1 MGCGPN
7 RGTFLPRLILLSA
20 ALALLPLL
28 AGCSAWD
35 MTLSGGATVATA
47 ASEER
52 GLGQAVND
60 NGIMLGIE
68 NAMLQEDAGLM
79 TKVDVNVH
87 EGRVLLAGQVDKP
100 EDRVTAVKLAWQQAN
115 VVEVIDEIKVANS
128 ESVGEYLHD
137 AWLAQTLRNDL
148 LVDSQVRSINYNVDC
163 VAGTIYLM
171 GVAQNQAE
179 LQRVIDHA
187 RDISYVRNVVSFVRL
202 KDDPARQQTSV
213 PQPSGNAQ

>member
-1 MGCGPN
+1 M
-7 RGTFLPRLILLSA
+7 PRLILLPFTFF
-20 ALALLPLL
+20 ALMLLV
-28 AGCSAWD
+28 GCSAWD
-35 MTLSGGATVATA
+35 MTLSGGATAATA

-68 NAMLQEDAGLM
+68 NGLLQTDGSLV

-100 EDRVTAVKLAWQQAN
+100 EDRVTVVKIAWQQAN
-115 VVEVIDEIKVANS
+115 VVEVIDEIKVTES
-128 ESVGEYLHD
+128 ETVGEYLHD

-148 LVDSQVRSINYNVDC
+148 LIDEKVRSINYNVDC

-187 RDISYVRNVVSFVRL
+187 RDIAYVRNVISFVRL
-202 KDDPARQQTSV
+202 KNDPTRQQTSV
-213 PQPSGNAQ
+213 PPQPSATAQ

>member
-1 MGCGPN
+1 M
-7 RGTFLPRLILLSA
+7 PRLTLFPA
-20 ALALLPLL
+20 ALGLLPLL

-35 MTLSGGATVATA
+35 MTLSGGATAATA

-60 NGIMLGIE
+60 NGILLGIE
-68 NAMLQEDAGLM
+68 NAMLQEDAGLV

-87 EGRVLLAGQVDKP
+87 EGRVLLAGQVDRP

-115 VVEVIDEIKVANS
+115 VVEVINEIKVANS

-148 LVDSQVRSINYNVDC
+148 LFDSQVRSINYNVDC

-187 RDISYVRNVVSFVRL
+187 RDISYVRNVISFVRL
-202 KDDPARQQTSV
+202 KNDPARQQTSV
-213 PQPSGNAQ
+213 PQPAVGAP

>member
-1 MGCGPN
+1 LL
-7 RGTFLPRLILLSA
+7 RLTSPRLASLLGCW
-20 ALALLPLL
+20 ALLPLL
-28 AGCSAWD
+28 AGCSPLD
-35 MTLSGGATVATA
+35 MTVSGGATVATA

-60 NGIMLGIE
+60 NGIQLGIA
-68 NAMLQEDAGLM
+68 NAMLQSEPGLV
-79 TKVDVNVH
+79 TKVDVEVH

-100 EDRVTAVKLAWQQAN
+100 EDRVTAVKLAWQQPN
-115 VVEVIDEIKVANS
+115 VVEVINEIKVTES

-137 AWLAQTLRNDL
+137 VWLAQSLRNDL
-148 LVDSQVRSINYNVDC
+148 LIDSRVRSINYNVDC

-171 GVAQNQAE
+171 GVAQDQAE

-202 KDDPARQQTSV
+202 KNDPARQQTSIA
-213 PQPSGNAQ
+213 PQPAVTNP

>member
-1 MGCGPN
+1 M
-7 RGTFLPRLILLSA
+7 PRLILLPSTFFA
-20 ALALLPLL
+20 MILL

-35 MTLSGGATVATA
+35 MTLSGGATAATA

-68 NAMLQEDAGLM
+68 NGLLQTDGSLV

-100 EDRVTAVKLAWQQAN
+100 EDRVTVVKIAWQQAN
-115 VVEVIDEIKVANS
+115 VVEVIDEIKVTES
-128 ESVGEYLHD
+128 ETVGEYLHD

-148 LVDSQVRSINYNVDC
+148 LIDEKVRSINYNVDC

-187 RDISYVRNVVSFVRL
+187 RDIAYVRNVISFVRL
-202 KDDPARQQTSV
+202 KNDPTRQQTSV
-213 PQPSGNAQ
+213 PPQPSATAQ

>member
-1 MGCGPN
+1 LL
-7 RGTFLPRLILLSA
+7 RLTSPRLALL
-20 ALALLPLL
+20 LGCCALLPLL
-28 AGCSAWD
+28 AGCSPLD
-35 MTLSGGATVATA
+35 MTVSGGATVATA

-60 NGIMLGIE
+60 NGIQLGIA
-68 NAMLQEDAGLM
+68 NAMLQTDAGLV
-79 TKVDVNVH
+79 TKVDVEVH

-100 EDRVTAVKLAWQQAN
+100 EDRVTAVKLAWQQPN
-115 VVEVIDEIKVANS
+115 VVEVINEIKVTKS
-128 ESVGEYLHD
+128 ETVGEYLHD

-148 LVDSQVRSINYNVDC
+148 LFDSRVRSINYNIDC

-187 RDISYVRNVVSFVRL
+187 RDISYVRSVISFVRL
-202 KDDPARQQTSV
+202 KNDPARQQTSITPPV
-213 PQPSGNAQ
+213 TNP

>member
-1 MGCGPN
+1 MS
-7 RGTFLPRLILLSA
+7 LPRLILLPSTLF
-20 ALALLPLL
+20 ALMFL

-35 MTLSGGATVATA
+35 MTLSGGATAATA

-68 NAMLQEDAGLM
+68 HGLLQTDGSLV

-87 EGRVLLAGQVDKP
+87 EGRVLLAGQVDRP
-100 EDRVTAVKLAWQQAN
+100 EDRVTVVKIAWQQAN
-115 VVEVIDEIKVANS
+115 VVEVIDEIKVTES

-148 LVDSQVRSINYNVDC
+148 LIDEKIRSINYNVDC

-202 KDDPARQQTSV
+202 KNDPARQQTSD
-213 PQPSGNAQ
+213 PSQPPAIAQ

>member
-1 MGCGPN
+1 M
-7 RGTFLPRLILLSA
+7 PRLIQLPSTFF
-20 ALALLPLL
+20 ALMLL

-35 MTLSGGATVATA
+35 MTLSGGATAATA

-68 NAMLQEDAGLM
+68 NGLLQTDGSLV

-100 EDRVTAVKLAWQQAN
+100 EDRVTVVKIAWQQAN
-115 VVEVIDEIKVANS
+115 VVEVIDEIKVTGS

-137 AWLAQTLRNDL
+137 AWLAQILRNDL
-148 LVDSQVRSINYNVDC
+148 LIDEKVRSINYNVDC

-187 RDISYVRNVVSFVRL
+187 RDISYVRNVISFVRL
-202 KDDPARQQTSV
+202 KNDPTRQQTSV
-213 PQPSGNAQ
+213 PSQPPATAQ

>member
-1 MGCGPN
+1 ML
-7 RGTFLPRLILLSA
+7 RLTSPRLASLLGCW
-20 ALALLPLL
+20 ALLPLL
-28 AGCSAWD
+28 AGCSPLD

-60 NGIMLGIE
+60 NGITLGIA
-68 NAMLQEDAGLM
+68 NAMLQADPGLV
-79 TKVDVNVH
+79 TKVDVEVH

-100 EDRVTAVKLAWQQAN
+100 EDRVTAVKIAWQQPN
-115 VVEVIDEIKVANS
+115 VVEVIDEIKLAQS

-137 AWLAQTLRNDL
+137 VWLAQTLRNDL
-148 LVDSQVRSINYNVDC
+148 LFDSRVRSINYNVDC

-187 RDISYVRNVVSFVRL
+187 RDISYVRNVISFVRL
-202 KDDPARQQTSV
+202 KNDPARQQTSIP
-213 PQPSGNAQ
+213 PQPAVANP